1 MTKTKERLVIAS
13 LFFEALKPHATSIL
27 DTCIHIA
34 DAGVSAATR
43 AEVRTAELGIAEED
57 DTL

>member
-1 MTKTKERLVIAS
+1 MTKTKDRLVITS

-27 DTCIHIA
+27 DACIHIA

-43 AEVRTAELGIAEED
+43 AEVRTAELEIADEG